1 MQASKVTLSGLLN
14 FTDGLWSCCGSERII
29 IFTTNYVDKLD
40 PALLRAGWMDK
51 RILMS
56 WCKFPAFRT
65 LARNNLGLEWHDL
78 FPQIEEA
85 MEDKAITPAD
95 VSEFLLKKK
104 RNPTVALEGLLE
116 ALAKAPLVSEKP
128 PVKTLDFDEINLFAG
143 AVDVNN
149 PPVAEDADS
158 GSESASTVQP
168 VEEVAS
174 KDTTPSD
181 VKESK
186 TE

>member
-85 MEDKAITPAD
+85 ME
-95 VSEFLLKKK
+95 
-104 RNPTVALEGLLE
+104 